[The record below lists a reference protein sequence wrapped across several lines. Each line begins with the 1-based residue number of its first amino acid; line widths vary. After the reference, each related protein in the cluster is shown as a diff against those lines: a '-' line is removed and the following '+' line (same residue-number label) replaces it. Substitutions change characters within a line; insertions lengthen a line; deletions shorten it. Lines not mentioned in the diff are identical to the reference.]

1 MIFRVHYSPA
11 ARSDLTSVW
20 KGVFAASKSFDT
32 ADKYTDE
39 LMDKIGKKADFPYSG
54 IPLCYRGLFTG
65 FYSVN
70 YKAYKAFYRVTEKK
84 LEVIRILPIKMD
96 YIRVLFPEIE
106 QEAHQSGILKSVGS
120 AFTDS
125 LTGILKTDSTTE
137 EERDKELK
145 KKYAG

>member
-1 MIFRVHYSPA
+1 
-11 ARSDLTSVW
+11 
-20 KGVFAASKSFDT
+20 
-32 ADKYTDE
+32 
-39 LMDKIGKKADFPYSG
+39 MDKISDKADFTHSG
-54 IPLCYRGLFTG
+54 IPLYYRGLFTG

-70 YKAYKAFYRVTEKK
+70 YKAYKDKAYKAFYRVTEKS

-96 YIRVLFPEIE
+96 YLRVLFPEIE
-106 QEAHQSGILKSVGS
+106 RETHQSDILKSVGS
-120 AFTDS
+120 ALTDS